1 LVTQRFVPCLLVL
14 CALALAACGSGGR
27 STGSTAG
34 STAAGAPAVR
44 SAEHDAREA
53 QSAKDQATTPDGR
66 KLPIEPQDTEPNKG
80 TPGVQDSS
88 GGKIDVPIRNG
99 SFTPHVMR
107 LKVGQIVVFTNDDD
121 ELHAVWAD
129 HLDQPHSGAIPV
141 RGRYEFEPLKP
152 GRVDYHDPLHPQTTG
167 VLVVSGRTSAAA
179 GPSAFSRPARPNER
193 PTPCGEVAASAR
205 HELGDPEGDMARD
218 THCTRTR

>member
-1 LVTQRFVPCLLVL
+1 VTRRFVPCLLVL
-14 CALALAACGSGGR
+14 SALAFAACGSGGR
-27 STGSTAG
+27 STG

-53 QSAKDQATTPDGR
+53 ASGKQQATTPDGR
-66 KLPIEPQDTEPNKG
+66 ALPLEPQDTEPNKG
-80 TPGVQDSS
+80 TPGVQDYS

-99 SFTPHVMR
+99 RFTPHVMR
-107 LKVGQIVVFTNDDD
+107 LKVGQIVVFTNDDN

-152 GRVDYHDPLHPQTTG
+152 GRVSYHDPLHPQVTG
-167 VLVVSGRTSAAA
+167 VLVVSSRTATDGSS
-179 GPSAFSRPARPNER
+179 SAFSPPARPHER
-193 PTPCGEVAASAR
+193 PTPCGDVAASAR
-205 HELGDPEGDMARD
+205 HELGDPQGDMARD